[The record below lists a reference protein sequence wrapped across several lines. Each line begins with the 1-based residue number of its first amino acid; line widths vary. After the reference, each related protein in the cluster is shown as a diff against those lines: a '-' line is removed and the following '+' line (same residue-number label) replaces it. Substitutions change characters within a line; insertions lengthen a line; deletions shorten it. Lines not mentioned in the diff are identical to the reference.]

1 VATSIPVSQ
10 QLREELGIEVDPT
23 RSVSV
28 LRSSSKPDLDIE
40 IWAVASWDGDII
52 NAAPD
57 EHDEIRWFVAAELD
71 NIDLADA
78 DVAIACRRAIEH
90 FAQHPPSIGAQ

>member
-1 VATSIPVSQ
+1 MLGNRGHFRE
-10 QLREELGIEVDPT
+10 LREELGIEVDPT
-23 RSVSV
+23 RSIRF

-57 EHDEIRWFVAAELD
+57 EHDEIRWFVTAELD
-71 NIDLADA
+71 NIALADA
-78 DVAIACRRAIEH
+78 D
-90 FAQHPPSIGAQ
+90 G